1 MSFQLRNDWAVIL
14 ERELEL
20 PYYKE
25 LEQRLEEEYREHTI
39 YPKRSDLFRA
49 LHLTSYEDAKV
60 VILGQDPYHGPNQAH
75 GLSFSVQPGVTPPP
89 SLKNIFKELHDDL
102 GCTPPNHGCLEHWAA
117 QGVLLL
123 NAVLTVREGRPN
135 SHRKFG
141 WQRFT
146 DKVIEALGA
155 RERPLV
161 FILWGRNA
169 QEKASF
175 IDVSRHLVI
184 RSPHPSP
191 LSAHTGFFGS
201 RPFSQSNAFLR
212 RNGLTEIDWQIP
224 SIEQERK

>member
-102 GCTPPNHGCLEHWAA
+102 GYTPPNHGCLEHWAA

-135 SHRKFG
+135 SHRKVG

-155 RERPLV
+155 RERPMV

-191 LSAHTGFFGS
+191 LSAHAGFFGS